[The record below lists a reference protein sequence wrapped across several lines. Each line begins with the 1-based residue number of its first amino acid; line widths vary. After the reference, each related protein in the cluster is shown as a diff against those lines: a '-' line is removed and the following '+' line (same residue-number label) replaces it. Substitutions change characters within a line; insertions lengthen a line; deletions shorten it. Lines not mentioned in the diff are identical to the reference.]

1 MEEVD
6 NGDGELDVQEFEQ
19 AVVRVMDMLRNL
31 QSVELFECFQLHD
44 VDSTGALSIDEVF
57 DILPEL
63 GMAPRIEQ
71 ENEMIRQCVAK
82 VDVDNSNEVDFNE
95 FEQLLLE
102 VRERMHRMRRERRR
116 HIIQQCEL
124 EREIVEAFKNE
135 ICELKDQFDC
145 YDKDQSGFLD
155 RSELN
160 LLIADCGLG
169 PRSKKEREE
178 IQALI
183 DSSDA
188 DQNAQVTFTEFLH
201 LIRGI
206 RHLSK
211 ARCLRDL
218 QKLFER
224 FDKDG
229 NGNMSLP
236 ECCRLLEHLGLAPK
250 TQQEQRH
257 IAVLLEAIDEDG
269 NCELDFEE
277 FAHLCQRVTEML
289 QVAAHHKQLKA
300 AKSLSIDIAQLQEYK
315 LVFENMD
322 AEETGQLSMQCVRK
336 MLDSLHY
343 NISGDDLNEIFNQV
357 DENESGFIEFTEFLK
372 LISVVHGHAARAGV
386 YFRTQ

>member
-1 MEEVD
+1 
-6 NGDGELDVQEFEQ
+6 
-19 AVVRVMDMLRNL
+19 
-31 QSVELFECFQLHD
+31 
-44 VDSTGALSIDEVF
+44 
-57 DILPEL
+57 
-63 GMAPRIEQ
+63 
-71 ENEMIRQCVAK
+71 
-82 VDVDNSNEVDFNE
+82 
-95 FEQLLLE
+95 LLE

-300 AKSLSIDIAQLQEYK
+300 AKSLGIAIAQLQEYK

-357 DENESGFIEFTEFLK
+357 DEDESGFIEFTEFLK